1 MTAARTA
8 AHVLLASP
16 ASAYREAQEADI
28 AVRAPLPVS
37 RRVGFVQLAGGSGAS
52 AAAAAVAAT
61 FAARRSGVSLAVNA
75 SGGSAHILSRLPP
88 DAADMRER
96 VETLPGTLRDAV
108 HGLAFPLPRLAGL
121 DLQRDDRPTTAVDA
135 SGWFDEVNP
144 VSRFFD
150 LVITDW
156 GVRPVAGDLA
166 MTAVASHVLCLVC
179 RAERHALEEVIAVVP
194 ALRSEPDHPRIVVV
208 SVDVGA
214 RGRHDARDAIA
225 REVGVPL
232 VGLPYDPAWST
243 SVPTPS
249 RRLALASRR
258 AVLRL
263 ASTVVTEAASSLP
276 SRVDPAGAVP
286 TEVVR

>member
-1 MTAARTA
+1 MTVARTA
-8 AHVLLASP
+8 ARVLLASP
-16 ASAYREAQEADI
+16 ASAFREAQEADT

-37 RRVGFVQLAGGSGAS
+37 RRVGFVQLAGGSGTS

-61 FAARRSGVSLAVNA
+61 LAARRSGVSLAVNA
-75 SGGSAHILSRLPP
+75 SGGSAHILSRLPR
-88 DAADMRER
+88 DAADARER
-96 VETLPGTLRDAV
+96 VETLPGTLRDAAA
-108 HGLAFPLPRLAGL
+108 GLAFPLPRLAGL
-121 DLQRDDRPTTAVDA
+121 DLQRDDRPTTAVEA
-135 SGWFDEVNP
+135 SAWFGKVNP

-150 LVITDW
+150 LVVTDW
-156 GVRPVAGDLA
+156 GVRPAAGDLA
-166 MTAVASHVLCLVC
+166 STAVASHVLCLVC
-179 RAERHALEEVIAVVP
+179 RAERHALEEVVAVIP

-232 VGLPYDPAWST
+232 VQLPYDPAWST
-243 SVPTPS
+243 TVPTPS

-263 ASTVVTEAASSLP
+263 ASTVVTEAVSSLP
-276 SRVDPAGAVP
+276 SRRAPEAAATVEAM
-286 TEVVR
+286 R